1 MARTSF
7 DHMNCAIARTLNVIG
22 DAWTP
27 LILRDIAFGITRFD
41 AIQRDLGLSRKVL
54 SERLATLVDDG
65 VLQRVAYQEKPTR
78 YDYYP
83 TEKGLDLANVLL
95 AMRAWGDRWA
105 FGEDGPPLLIRHE
118 PCGQMVEAVPA
129 CSHCGERLVASD
141 LTPLRG
147 PTFEPGP
154 GTSEI
159 GAALDRRQAAVAA
172 NGS

>member
-1 MARTSF
+1 MARASF
-7 DHMNCAIARTLNVIG
+7 DHMNCAIARTLDVIG

-41 AIQRDLGLSRKVL
+41 SIQRDLGISRKVL
-54 SERLATLVDDG
+54 AERLAAMVDNG
-65 VLQRVAYQEKPTR
+65 ILQRVAYQEKPTR

-105 FGEDGPPLLIRHE
+105 FGEGGPPLLIRHE
-118 PCGQMVEAVPA
+118 PCGELVEAVPA
-129 CSHCGERLVASD
+129 CSHCGERLMAAD

-154 GTSEI
+154 GTEEI
-159 GAALDRRQAAVAA
+159 GGALERWAEARASAA
-172 NGS
+172 